1 MGIDANLPV
10 VGPGPPDVLVFP
22 PVVHQEQHPA
32 GGEALHHAVEKC
44 LGLGIDPMQILEYRQ
59 ERLDLA
65 LSQEN
70 SLDPVERLLATLGGV
85 ESLPERVVDRNIE
98 EPEQRREEGFEC
110 SVQREEPA
118 RHLLADLARFI
129 ARLDLEIAPKELDER
144 EKRRCLPVRD

>member
-1 MGIDANLPV
+1 
-10 VGPGPPDVLVFP
+10 
-22 PVVHQEQHPA
+22 
-32 GGEALHHAVEKC
+32 
-44 LGLGIDPMQILEYRQ
+44 MQILEYHQ

-65 LSQEN
+65 LSQED

-85 ESLPERVVDRNIE
+85 ESLPVRVVDRNIE
-98 EPEQRREEGFEC
+98 EPEQRREGGFEC